1 MTLNF
6 NDFQRQDIKFDI
18 AKLLESYKEIIKTK
32 KFEDAGVT
40 NFGAISL
47 TQIPGDPESIK
58 GSKARGVYWTK
69 PDQSGKEASR
79 DVNINEE
86 AYSEFV

>member
-1 MTLNF
+1 MTLNLG
-6 NDFQRQDIKFDI
+6 DFQKQDIKFDI
-18 AKLLESYKEIIKTK
+18 DKLQQSYNEIIKTK
-32 KFEDAGVT
+32 KFEDAGVS

-58 GSKARGVYWTK
+58 GSNVRGVYWTK
-69 PDQSGKEASR
+69 PDQSGTEVPR

-86 AYSEFV
+86 AYFTA

>member
-32 KFEDAGVT
+32 KFEDAGVR

-58 GSKARGVYWTK
+58 GIKARGVFWT
-69 PDQSGKEASR
+69 
-79 DVNINEE
+79 
-86 AYSEFV
+86 